1 MVEATKPAPSPA
13 LEALYERIEKG
24 ITWLSEND
32 PKGAFHFWWNAKIEP
47 YMQMPVQ
54 GEEVR
59 EKYRRYHQNR
69 TVFERLW
76 REMEAR
82 EKQEGIV

>member
-1 MVEATKPAPSPA
+1 MVEATAPTPSPE

-24 ITWLSEND
+24 INWLVEHD
-32 PKGAFHFWWNAKIEP
+32 PKGAFHAWWCSQIQP
-47 YMQMPVQ
+47 YMPMPAQ
-54 GEEVR
+54 SEEAR
-59 EKYRRYHQNR
+59 EEYRRYHQNR

-82 EKQEGIV
+82 EKKEGIV